1 MLDFNSQT
9 LNARVPITVITPT
22 GDIDSS
28 NFRTFQACVDEQVAN
43 GARYIL
49 LNFQTTAHISSAGL
63 RVIHNLFNKLRE
75 LHKEI
80 NDDELRKRMSVGAY
94 KSPYLKVC
102 NLSPNMAEVF
112 QLGGF
117 DIYIELLQ
125 DETTALKS
133 F

>member
-1 MLDFNSQT
+1 MLDFRSQT
-9 LNARVPITVITPT
+9 LNARVPVTVITPT
-22 GDIDSS
+22 GNIDSS
-28 NFRTFQACVDEQVAN
+28 NFHTFQAYVDEQVAN

-49 LNFQTTAHISSAGL
+49 LNFQNTAHTSSAGL

-75 LHKEI
+75 IHKEI
-80 NDDELRKRMSVGAY
+80 NDDELRKKMSVGAY
-94 KSPYLKVC
+94 KSPYLKIC
-102 NLSPNMAEVF
+102 SLSPSMAEVF

>member
-1 MLDFNSQT
+1 MLDFSSQT
-9 LNARVPITVITPT
+9 LNARVPVTVIAPT
-22 GDIDSS
+22 GNIDSS
-28 NFRTFQACVDEQVAN
+28 NFHTFQAYVDEQVAM
-43 GARYIL
+43 GARHIL
-49 LNFQTTAHISSAGL
+49 LNFQNTVHTSSAGL

-75 LHKEI
+75 IHKEI
-80 NDDELRKRMSVGAY
+80 NDDDLRKQMSVGAY
-94 KSPYLKVC
+94 KSPYLKIC
-102 NLSPNMAEVF
+102 SLSPSMAEVF